1 MWLADLKAYKV
12 LGILPVK
19 VGSSPAREGFD
30 SLIVGS
36 KTGLFGRIVQ

>member
-1 MWLADLKAYKV
+1 MCGKLYLKAYKV

-36 KTGLFGRIVQ
+36 KTGNTVA